1 MKVNETQQGHIQDAS
16 VRKRQTGE
24 DGAESFQEIMNRMS
38 GQGTAGPHSIPG
50 PGPVP
55 VLDGVQIVAGSGRVD
70 TSSNPALAKERVLQE
85 IRDTLDMIDRYAE
98 NLGNPSLSTA
108 EMKPL
113 VEHLEARMDGLRRMG
128 ADPAMP
134 EALRN
139 VASDLAV
146 TIGTEAAKFGRGD
159 YD

>member
-1 MKVNETQQGHIQDAS
+1 MKVNETQHGQIQDTS
-16 VRKRQTGE
+16 IRRRQPAE
-24 DGAESFQEIMNRMS
+24 EGAESFQEIMNRMS
-38 GQGTAGPHSIPG
+38 GHGPVGQPSVPG

-70 TSSNPALAKERVLQE
+70 DPSSPALAKERVLQE
-85 IRDTLDMIDRYAE
+85 IRDTLDMIDRYAMD
-98 NLGNPSLSTA
+98 LGNPSLSTA

-113 VEHLEARMDGLRRMG
+113 VEHLEARMAGLRRME

-139 VASDLAV
+139 VVSDLAV
-146 TIGTEAAKFGRGD
+146 TIGMEAAKFGRGD

>member
-16 VRKRQTGE
+16 VRKRHSGE
-24 DGAESFQEIMNRMS
+24 DGAGSFQEIMNRMS
-38 GQGTAGPHSIPG
+38 GESPPGPHSVPG

-85 IRDTLDMIDRYAE
+85 IRDTLDVIDRYAA